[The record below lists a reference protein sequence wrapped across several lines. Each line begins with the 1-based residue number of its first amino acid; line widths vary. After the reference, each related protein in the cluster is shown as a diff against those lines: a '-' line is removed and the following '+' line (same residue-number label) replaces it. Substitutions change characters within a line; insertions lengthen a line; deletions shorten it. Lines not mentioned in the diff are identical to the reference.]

1 MFAIVAFLIFSVA
14 LFLAGYYVWS
24 VPQQASEQVLGAR
37 LRELR
42 AHARSRSK
50 AAPDLLRREHRGS
63 FAFLGDLVEWIGV
76 LRRLQE
82 LIDQANLKYRAAD
95 VFGLCLL
102 LGVGSFLGLA
112 IFGGGIRYLHLRAGE
127 TATVGGV
134 TYVGELT
141 TMLFSNLILL
151 HVLIAFA
158 LGFAPAAHILRV
170 RAKRLAKFE
179 QQLPDAIDLFTRTM
193 RAGHNIHSGLE
204 TIATETADPVRME
217 FKKLMEELA
226 LGSQV
231 EPALHELGR
240 RVPLID
246 LKFFITSL
254 ILQRQTGANMVAV
267 LENLSM
273 LVRERLN
280 MAAKLKAHTAQQR
293 FSAALL
299 CALPLVVGIGFYLL
313 KPEYIRLLWTDPTG
327 SKFFTYAI
335 VSEIIGILIIRKI
348 ANIRV

>member
-1 MFAIVAFLIFSVA
+1 MFTVVAFLIFAVA
-14 LFLAGYYVWS
+14 MFGAGYYVWS
-24 VPQQASEQVLGAR
+24 APEQAAQEVLGGR

-42 AHARSRSK
+42 ANARSRTKSK
-50 AAPDLLRREHRGS
+50 PELLRGEHHS
-63 FAFLGDLVEWIGV
+63 NFAFLGDLVSWVGV

-82 LIDQANLKYRAAD
+82 LIEQANLKYRAAD
-95 VFGLCLL
+95 VFGLSVVLAV
-102 LGVGSFLGLA
+102 LGFLALGFTSGS
-112 IFGGGIRYLHLRAGE
+112 
-127 TATVGGV
+127 
-134 TYVGELT
+134 
-141 TMLFSNLILL
+141 LILL
-151 HVLIAFA
+151 RLLAALVL
-158 LGFAPAAHILRV
+158 GVAPVVYIMQV
-170 RAKRLAKFE
+170 RGRRLSKFE

-231 EPALHELGR
+231 EPALHGLGK

-267 LENLSM
+267 LENLST

-293 FSAALL
+293 FSAGLL
-299 CALPLVVGIGFYLL
+299 CCLPLVVGIGFWIL
-313 KPEYIRLLWTDPTG
+313 KPDYVRLLWTDPVG
-327 SKFFTYAI
+327 AKFFTYAI
-335 VSEIIGILIIRKI
+335 ISEIVGILVIRKI
-348 ANIRV
+348 ANIKV

>member
-1 MFAIVAFLIFSVA
+1 MGPLGFFLVTGVLFSLA
-14 LFLAGYYVWS
+14 LYAAGYYVWS
-24 VPQQASEQVLGAR
+24 VPQQEASDRLGSR

-42 AHARSRSK
+42 AHMRSRAQK
-50 AAPDLLRREHRGS
+50 APELLRREHRGQ
-63 FAFLGDLVEWIGV
+63 FAFLGDLVTWVGV
-76 LRRLQE
+76 LRRLQVVIE
-82 LIDQANLKYRAAD
+82 QANLKYRAAD
-95 VFGLCLL
+95 VFGV
-102 LGVGSFLGLA
+102 GVALAACSFL
-112 IFGGGIRYLHLRAGE
+112 
-127 TATVGGV
+127 
-134 TYVGELT
+134 
-141 TMLFSNLILL
+141 LFSLFGMIFFLRVLL
-151 HVLIAFA
+151 AGL
-158 LGFAPAAHILRV
+158 LGFAPVFYILNV
-170 RAKRLAKFE
+170 RARRLKKFE
-179 QQLPDAIDLFTRTM
+179 EQLPDAIDLFTRTM

-204 TIATETADPVRME
+204 TIATETSDPVKME

-231 EPALHELGR
+231 EPALHALGK

-299 CALPLVVGIGFYLL
+299 CGLPFVVGLGFWIL
-313 KPEYIRLLWTDPTG
+313 KPDYIRLLWTDPTG
-327 SKFFTYAI
+327 VKFFTYAI
-335 VSEIIGILIIRKI
+335 CSELVGILIIRKV
-348 ANIRV
+348 ANIKV